1 MFPSFE
7 GLLNTIL
14 TKKFNTCEIA
24 SKQKAGPFSKQAFS
38 HILSYVEPEINGH
51 IKKTKQEFQEL
62 SKTIYDYLEKVRGV
76 NMQEKRYSTM
86 TTYELQQEIAS
97 LNEKARKAEQMGMVN
112 EFAVLERKVIM
123 AKSYLLNPDDF
134 SPGEIYEI
142 DGDPGVYFKIEYMNG
157 VFAWGFR
164 LNGCKG
170 EEALPISMLKKLE
183 ERG

>member
-1 MFPSFE
+1 
-7 GLLNTIL
+7 
-14 TKKFNTCEIA
+14 
-24 SKQKAGPFSKQAFS
+24 
-38 HILSYVEPEINGH
+38 
-51 IKKTKQEFQEL
+51 
-62 SKTIYDYLEKVRGV
+62 
-76 NMQEKRYSTM
+76 MQEKRYSTM
-86 TTYELQQEIAS
+86 TTYELQQEISS

-142 DGDPGVYFKIEYMNG
+142 AGDPGVYFKIEYMNG

-164 LNGCKG
+164 LNGSKG